1 MKSYFRHYGPVAL
14 LLAGVVLVSA
24 LLTVL
29 TGPVT
34 ATGDA
39 YRVVTTTYPL
49 YLAAKNIVGDIP
61 GVTVQT
67 LTGAPAGCLHDYQ
80 LSPADRLMLE
90 RADLVLLNGAGAE
103 TFLENM
109 TLPGRTVDT
118 SVGIDLLCGDHHHE
132 EEHADHAH
140 TAYNE
145 HLWTSPWRYA
155 AQAQTATKAL
165 ATMDSANAAAYFVNG
180 SAYQAAIGQVR
191 ARLQVAAERLT
202 EKVCV
207 TFHDSLAYLADDL
220 GLTVELA
227 LTVGEDAGLSAG
239 DLAAA
244 GQLLASYPEA
254 LLLYDNQY
262 TIRYPAVDGQAV
274 PGRVLALDTGTAG
287 DGRLTDWLDAMN
299 ENAALLESLTE
310 GNT

>member
-14 LLAGVVLVSA
+14 LLAGILLISA

-34 ATGDA
+34 ATGDT
-39 YRVVTTTYPL
+39 YRVVATTYPL
-49 YLAAKNIVGDIP
+49 YLAAKNTVGDTP

-67 LTGAPAGCLHDYQ
+67 LTGATAGCLHEYQ

-103 TFLENM
+103 AFLED
-109 TLPGRTVDT
+109 LDLGDRVVDT
-118 SVGIDLLCGDHHHE
+118 SVGIDLLCGDHRHE
-132 EEHADHAH
+132 EDHDH
-140 TAYNE
+140 DHIIYNE
-145 HLWTSPWRYA
+145 HLWTSPARYA
-155 AQAQTATKAL
+155 AQVQTATKAL

-191 ARLQVAAERLT
+191 ARLQAAAHRLD
-202 EKVCV
+202 EKACV

-220 GLTVELA
+220 GLEAALS
-227 LTVGEDAGLSAG
+227 LTVGEDAGVSAG

-244 GQLLASYPEA
+244 GDLLAAHPEA
-254 LLLYDNQY
+254 LLLYDSQY
-262 TIRYPAVDGQAV
+262 TVRYPAIDGLAA

-287 DGRLTDWLDAMN
+287 DGSLTDWLDAMN
-299 ENAALLESLTE
+299 KNAALLESLTE